1 MNKPKEMMI
10 DVCSHFPSR
19 KKVMVNYLLY
29 VNTED
34 ISRRLCTVS
43 FTDAVSNKAKLKKG
57 DRKLARFPACLV

>member
-34 ISRRLCTVS
+34 ISMKRDTRSLTSFRLGSQRRPLS
-43 FTDAVSNKAKLKKG
+43 
-57 DRKLARFPACLV
+57 